1 MLQSVPFLPL
11 KIGNQA
17 KKPGPEME
25 VLTGA
30 SSPFRGPETQ
40 QGSGKAP
47 GWGKER
53 RGITMRVSVALEGGK
68 SFLLSHPGIHPRE
81 LKTCPPK
88 NLYTRVH
95 SSISS

>member
-25 VLTGA
+25 VLTGV

-68 SFLLSHPGIHPRE
+68 SFLLSHLHTAGP
-81 LKTCPPK
+81 LQVYTQK
-88 NLYTRVH
+88 N
-95 SSISS
+95 